1 MVSSATPVVDEQH
14 GLGLMQA
21 QTTLDFLCGAFS
33 THVEISADRKPS
45 VSIVI
50 TFTLDHSHAAASQ
63 INRGRHNARRG

>member
-1 MVSSATPVVDEQH
+1 VPVVAR
-14 GLGLMQA
+14 GV
-21 QTTLDFLCGAFS
+21 
-33 THVEISADRKPS
+33 HVHPKRDADRNLDSS